1 MANPVPA
8 DSRGLGLLLAFGVVL
23 VLSLSGFALL
33 KSGAAVVVT
42 DSRVVTVVHANEE
55 GHLLQAA
62 FYQATRRG
70 VGTQFAA
77 EVMRRLNDY
86 VDRRTGNGQTAT
98 LCVDMA
104 VDVLAAAHHAK
115 WSAADSS
122 RIVLHLQAELDAD
135 GPAAALAHSRRVT
148 ALIGLGNTADQIL
161 DGQWRAPA
169 GDCWGETGY
178 SSSRI
183 EPGSIRARVATED
196 ARRKVAHER
205 TGGPSRAPAGTPRP
219 CG

>member
-1 MANPVPA
+1 MANAVPA
-8 DSRGLGLLLAFGVVL
+8 DSQRLGLLLALGVVL

-33 KSGAAVVVT
+33 KSGAAIVVT

-55 GHLLQAA
+55 SRLLQAA

-86 VDRRTGNGQTAT
+86 VDRRTGDGKTAT
-98 LCVDMA
+98 ICVDMA

-122 RIVLHLQAELDAD
+122 RVVLQLQAELDAD
-135 GPAAALAHSRRVT
+135 GPAVALAHSGRVMT
-148 ALIGLGNTADQIL
+148 LIGLGSTADQL
-161 DGQWRAPA
+161 LEGPRGAPP
-169 GDCWGETGY
+169 GDCWWQTGY

-183 EPGSIRARVATED
+183 EPGSIRASVATED
-196 ARRKVAHER
+196 ARRKVALER
-205 TGGPSRAPAGTPRP
+205 TGGRSRPPVGTPRP